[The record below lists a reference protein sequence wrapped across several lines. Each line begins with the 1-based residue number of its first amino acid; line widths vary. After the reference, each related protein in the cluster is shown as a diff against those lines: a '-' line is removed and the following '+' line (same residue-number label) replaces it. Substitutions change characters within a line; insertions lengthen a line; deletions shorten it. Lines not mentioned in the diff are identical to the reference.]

1 MRWSDVKSLRPWERA
16 VATITQ
22 SPGSRKAPAS
32 AAASCATSVMIGRTQ
47 QNGLLAELIQQLTHA
62 LHEPATTLSGEGDFH
77 QAHGADAQRRLVP
90 DGSFQH
96 AHLFSG

>member
-1 MRWSDVKSLRPWERA
+1 M
-16 VATITQ
+16 
-22 SPGSRKAPAS
+22 
-32 AAASCATSVMIGRTQ
+32 
-47 QNGLLAELIQQLTHA
+47 AELIQQLTHA